1 MSQGKNTFRHESLQD
16 AESVRDILEAL
27 MQGLQNGRL
36 TFSDDDDE
44 IVMHP
49 EGLLHLKLRA
59 RSEDNRHRLDLRVSW
74 QSTDKKTK
82 KKSLSV
88 K

>member
-74 QSTDKKTK
+74 QSTDNKTK